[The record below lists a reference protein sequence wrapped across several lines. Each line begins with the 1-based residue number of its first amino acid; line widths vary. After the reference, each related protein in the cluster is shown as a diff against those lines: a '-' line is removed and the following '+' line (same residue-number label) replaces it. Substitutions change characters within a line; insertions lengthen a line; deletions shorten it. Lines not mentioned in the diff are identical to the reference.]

1 MVEGMG
7 LIGGRAILEAAAV
20 GELTVSWRR
29 ESRVAFPGAMLVPM
43 DQPLA
48 AIAAYLCEPESDDG
62 VVENGLLAAP
72 RLGDELPLWRVGAR
86 G

>member
-7 LIGGRAILEAAAV
+7 QVGGRAILEAAAV
-20 GELTVSWRR
+20 GELAVSWRR
-29 ESRVAFPGAMLVPM
+29 SSRAAFPGAVLVPM

-62 VVENGLLAAP
+62 AVENGLLAAP
-72 RLGDELPLWRVGAR
+72 RLGDELPLWRVVALD
-86 G
+86 